1 MEVCQARAVSEGNS
15 RSAEWPG
22 VADRTAFNP
31 AVVDA
36 GDRLADAART
46 GAWDSVFAVLGENLV
61 GPNHWRTGGQSLYAP
76 LHQAAWHGAPLNV
89 VARLLD
95 AGAWRSLRE
104 AAGKRPVDIAGER
117 GHLHLL
123 DVLATADPSEP
134 ELAKYRSWD
143 QHLHA
148 LISERTRSLDPVPY
162 RDVPTELVA
171 TEDICPLWFPYPG
184 MYGGFAISVY
194 QGRLFVE
201 SWSRVADGSG
211 QAHVITERGRVL
223 VDEGFV

>member
-1 MEVCQARAVSEGNS
+1 VSEGNS
-15 RSAEWPG
+15 RNAEWPG
-22 VADRTAFNP
+22 VADRTAFNQ

-36 GDRLADAART
+36 GDRLADAARA
-46 GAWDSVFAVLGENLV
+46 GAWDSVFAVLGENWV

-76 LHQAAWHGAPLNV
+76 LHQAAWHGAPLDV
-89 VARLLD
+89 VVRLLD

-104 AAGKRPVDIAGER
+104 AAGKRPVDIARER

-123 DVLATADPSEP
+123 DVLAIADPSER
-134 ELAKYRSWD
+134 ELAKYSTWD

-148 LISERTRSLDPVPY
+148 LIGERTRSLDPVPY

-171 TEDICPLWFPYPG
+171 IEDIRPLWFPYPQ
-184 MYGGFAISVY
+184 MYGGFSISVY

-201 SWSRVADGSG
+201 SWCRVAEGSG
-211 QAHVITERGRVL
+211 QAHVITERGCVL